1 MRTNDVELL
10 VYARLLKYM
19 FNLAFGSN
27 LNDHS
32 QRLNIQ

>member
-19 FNLAFGSN
+19 FNLALVAILMTIYKG
-27 LNDHS
+27 
-32 QRLNIQ
+32 